1 METAVG
7 LLELWLDAEGSR
19 VMEAARGPG
28 LDVCDVVGRR
38 QSRLSCGRGDR
49 VVSLVVLAL

>member
-19 VMEAARGPG
+19 LLEAARGPG
-28 LDVCDVVGRR
+28 PDVCDVV
-38 QSRLSCGRGDR
+38 
-49 VVSLVVLAL
+49 